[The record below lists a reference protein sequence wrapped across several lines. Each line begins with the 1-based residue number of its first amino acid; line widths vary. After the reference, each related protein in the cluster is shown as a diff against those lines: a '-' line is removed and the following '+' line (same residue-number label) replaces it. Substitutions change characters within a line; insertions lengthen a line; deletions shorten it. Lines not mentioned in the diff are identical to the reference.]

1 MFSLVFTRRYA
12 MAHRLI
18 SGGSEKCATP
28 HGHNEFV
35 TVTLQATA
43 PARLDG
49 ETNMVESFEKA
60 KTTWHRWID
69 GCVDHCLQL
78 SNADPLLDWFRTH
91 EPQQLKRILITPGD
105 PTTEML
111 ACCFMAKL
119 NTILADEGGRLRCV
133 RIEIEET
140 PTNKVI
146 FEGDPLRVLPFAA
159 SGAVWWLRADDS
171 INDLTIGRMSVS

>member
-43 PARLDG
+43 PKRLDADV
-49 ETNMVESFEKA
+49 NMVESFESA
-60 KTTWHRWID
+60 KTTWHHWID
-69 GCVDHCLQL
+69 DCVDHALQL
-78 SNADPLLDWFRTH
+78 SDSDPLLGWFTAH
-91 EPQQLKRILITPGD
+91 EPHRLKRILITPGD

-119 NTILADEGGRLRCV
+119 NTILASEGGRLRCV

-140 PTNKVI
+140 PTNKVT
-146 FEGDPLRVLPFAA
+146 FDGDPLATLPYAQE
-159 SGAVWWLRADDS
+159 GTVWWLRPDDS
-171 INDLTIGRMSVS
+171 INDLKYPSLALR